1 MKCPKCNYVSHDY
14 LDDCRKCGIDLVTF
28 KQDIGLLVLQP
39 GVLDLSLVLGGA
51 GADSLFESVEEGVT
65 LHASDDDDFDIS
77 LDDYAEHP
85 GTRRAPAGAPRSGR
99 PETETD
105 LAGMDHLTLELDAS
119 DLPPEMTARLRAA
132 QVISGEPPTTPTP
145 PPAEPGA
152 ITLPGHLT
160 LEIEPESISSEL
172 PPAILQNLVPS
183 EPPPPQNAAE
193 SLETQDVPSR
203 QLDVSHVDLAHR
215 IPTDIP
221 ETKSIDEVE
230 AESVDE
236 AVTVADFSG
245 TLASLP
251 LQDVVLAEDTPMASV
266 EPAPEVVEP
275 TLPTIELL
283 DATTALGQTDA
294 ARASAPEETEEA
306 MGLSHDSAALSVDD
320 SVLSIA
326 SDEAS
331 GSELADV
338 IEPAITT
345 FDDPHQEAMG
355 LLPSLEF
362 DLSTFA
368 EAEATLSDLA
378 GSTRDEA
385 PFTFADEVGTHPPSV
400 SEWTPTAAETPPE
413 GLLTSSDMFALE
425 NLEDPIP
432 PEHLTLELEPPV
444 LPADLA
450 SSRLEDA
457 SQTPFPADPEIPE
470 LFTSAGTE
478 PGLPVAEAV
487 SFEDLDD
494 IALPGHLT
502 LELDSSEMASEV
514 SSISLDNPK
523 LENLPGDIQS
533 KIPPRDDQ
541 ADDEPELLLDLDGLE
556 LDDDTPA

>member
-14 LDDCRKCGIDLVTF
+14 LDDCRKCGIDLVSF
-28 KQDIGLLVLQP
+28 KHDIGLLVLQP

-119 DLPPEMTARLRAA
+119 DLPPEMTARLRATQMIA
-132 QVISGEPPTTPTP
+132 GEPPTTPTQ

-172 PPAILQNLVPS
+172 PPAILQNIVPS
-183 EPPPPQNAAE
+183 EPPPLQHAPE

-215 IPTDIP
+215 IPPDTP

-236 AVTVADFSG
+236 AVSVADFSG

-266 EPAPEVVEP
+266 EPDPEVVEP

-283 DATTALGQTDA
+283 DATTALAQTDA
-294 ARASAPEETEEA
+294 ARPSAPEETE
-306 MGLSHDSAALSVDD
+306 
-320 SVLSIA
+320 
-326 SDEAS
+326 
-331 GSELADV
+331 
-338 IEPAITT
+338 
-345 FDDPHQEAMG
+345 EAMG

-368 EAEATLSDLA
+368 
-378 GSTRDEA
+378 DEA
-385 PFTFADEVGTHPPSV
+385 GPRPPSV
-400 SEWTPTAAETPPE
+400 SEWTPAAAETPPE

-432 PEHLTLELEPPV
+432 PEHLTLELNPPV

-457 SQTPFPADPEIPE
+457 PHTPLPATPEIPE
-470 LFTSAGTE
+470 LLISAGTE
-478 PGLPVAEAV
+478 PGLPVVEAA

-502 LELDSSEMASEV
+502 LELDRSEMASEV
-514 SSISLDNPK
+514 SSIIPDNPQ
-523 LENLPGDIQS
+523 LENPPGDLQS
-533 KIPPRDDQ
+533 KMPPRDGQ
-541 ADDEPELLLDLDGLE
+541 ADDEQELLLDLDGLE
-556 LDDDTPA
+556 LDDDEPA